1 MNATGFRKSATYG
14 EVVDAATL
22 QSSDELQRRLP
33 DNEISVRI
41 SMGIINNKNGDFG
54 YKFTVF
60 FAIPV
65 YFSVKKDSEWESMCG
80 KQFSL

>member
-1 MNATGFRKSATYG
+1 MPQALEKVQHMERLWMQQLCKVLMNC
-14 EVVDAATL
+14 
-22 QSSDELQRRLP
+22 RLP

>member
-1 MNATGFRKSATYG
+1 
-14 EVVDAATL
+14 
-22 QSSDELQRRLP
+22 
-33 DNEISVRI
+33 
-41 SMGIINNKNGDFG
+41 MGIINNKNGDFG